1 MDVERQSRF
10 DYPAGSGAHRIR
22 YFNDV
27 PNTYYKHN
35 TVVHYILLLNI
46 FIYLCTLHLLIMYIE
61 YIMVAPRAFVVEN
74 QNSYHATVS
83 YRIDCSGCTL

>member
-10 DYPAGSGAHRIR
+10 DYPAGPGAHRIR

-46 FIYLCTLHLLIMYIE
+46 FIYLCIYILICILNIWWLRVRLLWKIRTLIKRPHRI
-61 YIMVAPRAFVVEN
+61 
-74 QNSYHATVS
+74 VS
-83 YRIDCSGCTL
+83 TTAAVPCSR